1 MKHLSQ
7 LGYGYLEAENAK
19 AALEILDQGIDIDL
33 LFTDIVMPGGMSGYD
48 LDREAV
54 ARRPNL
60 KVLMTPGF
68 PGAALSNSKRSEE
81 HKSELQSL
89 LRTESNGICVPTQ
102 IPQN

>member
-48 LDREAV
+48 LAREAV

-60 KVLMTPGF
+60 KVLMTSGF
-68 PGAALSNSKRSEE
+68 PGAALSNSKSFGTGVDLLSKPYRREE
-81 HKSELQSL
+81 LAGKLRELL
-89 LRTESNGICVPTQ
+89 DK
-102 IPQN
+102 